1 MTPVETCQIVT
12 TTSPLTSGVPT
23 IHMAHSPMWSTRAM
37 DVNVLTMGWN
47 CRKVCIATIQWTR
60 QASMRMPATSKSTV
74 PAVQHGIRCLV
85 LHGLNTA
92 LLRRIGATRC
102 TIGAS
107 CLGAS
112 WEVAAQ
118 RELQLRCLQGRRRH
132 SSATTRVCQRR
143 IAAPPL
149 MTCGVRLIRILFR
162 GRREPSVWIVGQTC
176 VSAYTKVESYQVTS
190 SHNIH
195 CSSQGNLLPCPMW
208 LCMARLV
215 PHGIPCLAPLL
226 HTVANQVLTG
236 RAVTRTGVSCLGV
249 MCQRAA
255 SPATHL
261 LCSMARSWLTTATM
275 LVGMLQTATMILR
288 RIPAVHLILT
298 SLEGIHCTR
307 DKAVSASM
315 QAESCPRICC

>member
-1 MTPVETCQIVT
+1 MRALGPCGTAMTPEEPCQIDT
-12 TTSPLTSGVPT
+12 TTTPLTSGVPT

-149 MTCGVRLIRILFR
+149 MTYGVRLTGMTTTGLH
-162 GRREPSVWIVGQTC
+162 RRNVQIAGLTC
-176 VSAYTKVESYQVTS
+176 VNVFSRGPTCQARCTSTTLEISQVNSPAFLTLQ
-190 SHNIH
+190 HMGPAVLH
-195 CSSQGNLLPCPMW
+195 GTLCPAHLCLLAAGRTQTGP
-208 LCMARLV
+208 AR
-215 PHGIPCLAPLL
+215 
-226 HTVANQVLTG
+226 HTIF
-236 RAVTRTGVSCLGV
+236 VSCLG
-249 MCQRAA
+249 
-255 SPATHL
+255 AT
-261 LCSMARSWLTTATM
+261 STA
-275 LVGMLQTATMILR
+275 LVHPI
-288 RIPAVHLILT
+288 V
-298 SLEGIHCTR
+298 
-307 DKAVSASM
+307 
-315 QAESCPRICC
+315 